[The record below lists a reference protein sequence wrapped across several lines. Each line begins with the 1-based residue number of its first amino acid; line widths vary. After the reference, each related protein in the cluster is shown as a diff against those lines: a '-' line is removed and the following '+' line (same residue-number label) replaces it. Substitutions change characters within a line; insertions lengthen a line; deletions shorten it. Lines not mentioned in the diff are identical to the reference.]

1 MKAVTPA
8 DMPSEPIAALATP
21 WGESAIGVVRISG
34 GNCLSLLDGLF
45 RPAGKWGLAQSRGY
59 TLRLGRIYAG
69 ERDVDEVLVAVY
81 RSPRSYTGENSAEIY
96 CHGGMSIIQEI
107 LKLLLAS
114 GFRQAHPGEFTQ
126 RAFLNGKM
134 DLTRAEAVNEIIRA
148 KTDRARALALR
159 RLSGDIE
166 QAVGR
171 IKNDVVGLSAAI
183 EVQIDYPDDDLP
195 DAPVEVSAVS
205 EIEGRLERLL
215 ETYRTGKILQEGIGV
230 AVTGRTNSGKST
242 LFNLLLREE
251 RAIVSDIHGT
261 TRDYLEGAI
270 AIEGIPIRLYDT
282 AGWRD
287 STDPLEIAGMQRTE
301 QVLKGAGLILF
312 LVDAVR
318 GLEEEDRAL
327 MERYGRE
334 TAVIPVW
341 NKTDLTS
348 AACPDGLLPISSRTG
363 SGLGQLHNAIAAQI
377 LRGHMADCG
386 EPVIDSARQ
395 KAGLERCLASLRSFR
410 AGIEARLPLDM
421 LAVDLREALDSLGE
435 ITGKVFSEQIIREM
449 FSRFCVGK

>member
-1 MKAVTPA
+1 
-8 DMPSEPIAALATP
+8 MPSEPIAALATP

-34 GNCLSLLDGLF
+34 DNCLSLLDGLF

-59 TLRLGRIYAG
+59 SLRLGRIYNG

-81 RSPRSYTGENSAEIY
+81 RNPRSYTGENSAEIY

-166 QAVGR
+166 QAVDR

-195 DAPVEVSAVS
+195 DTPVEVSAVS

-287 STDPLEIAGMQRTE
+287 STDPLEIAGMQRTD

-327 MERYGRE
+327 LERYGSE

-348 AACPDGLLPISSRTG
+348 AACPVGLLPISSRTG
-363 SGLGQLHNAIAAQI
+363 AGLGQLHNAIAAQI
-377 LRGHMADCG
+377 LGGHTVDCG

-395 KAGLERCLASLRSFR
+395 KAGLERCLASLMSFR
-410 AGIEARLPLDM
+410 SGLEARLPLDM